1 MAMLSLKNISTG
13 YGGLKVLFDVN
24 LELEQGEVVALVG
37 SNGAGKTTLLRA
49 VSGLIPLTSG
59 HISWM
64 GTDITDMPG
73 YKRPELGIAH
83 IPQGRG
89 ILGSLTIHDNLML
102 GGYTPGSR
110 KKRIENIEKAY
121 ELYPVL
127 KERKN
132 KLAGTLSGGQQ
143 QMLAIARA
151 LIMEPK
157 LLILDEPSLG
167 LAPLVVEGVFEIIQG
182 LKAQKTSM
190 LIIEQNLLQALNA
203 ADRGYVMETGHI
215 TISGT
220 SDELRENPDVQKAY
234 LGI

>member
-1 MAMLSLKNISTG
+1 MLELRAVCAG
-13 YGGLKVLFDVN
+13 YGDLKVLFSVD
-24 LELEQGEVVALVG
+24 LDLKEGEAVALVG
-37 SNGAGKTTLLRA
+37 SNGAGKTTLLR
-49 VSGLIPLTSG
+49 VISGLIPLTSG
-59 HISWM
+59 HITWM
-64 GTDITDMPG
+64 GQDISHMPAH
-73 YKRPELGIAH
+73 KRPQLGIAH

-89 ILGSLTIHDNLML
+89 ILGSLTVHDNLML
-102 GGYTPGSR
+102 GGYTPQSR
-110 KKRIENIEKAY
+110 KKRLGNIEKAY

-132 KLAGTLSGGQQ
+132 KLAGSLSGGQQ

-167 LAPLVVEGVFEIIQG
+167 LAPLVVEGVFDMIRS
-182 LKAQKTSM
+182 LKEQNTSL
-190 LIIEQNLLQALNA
+190 LIIEQNLLQALSV

-215 TISGT
+215 TITGASGQ
-220 SDELRENPDVQKAY
+220 LRENPQVQKAY